1 MKKWGIIIAFII
13 IFIIAIFVGNYIY
26 DSSNKEENTIKS
38 ENTSNSIVNQVDYSV
53 RNDITINTDSEEE
66 KISPNA
72 TLILKKHYKE
82 CDHTIKEYAE
92 IPEEFVNLTKSE
104 IEKEYPE
111 WEVEKFTPLDII
123 LIKEEEG
130 YCNEHFI
137 LKEEQGV
144 ITVYKIDKQGE
155 ESLYD
160 TTGISVE
167 YLTESDKLEL
177 KNGIKVYG
185 KEELNS
191 MLENY
196 E

>member
-26 DSSNKEENTIKS
+26 DSNNKEENTIKS

-111 WEVEKFTPLDII
+111 WKVEKFTPLDII

-130 YCNEHFI
+130 FCNEHFI

>member
-26 DSSNKEENTIKS
+26 DSNNKEENTIKS

-111 WEVEKFTPLDII
+111 WKVEKFTPLDII

-130 YCNEHFI
+130 FCNEHFI
-137 LKEEQGV
+137 LKEKQGV

>member
-104 IEKEYPE
+104 IEKEYTE
-111 WEVEKFTPLDII
+111 WKVEKFTPLDII

-130 YCNEHFI
+130 FCNEHFI

-144 ITVYKIDKQGE
+144 ITVYKIDKQGG

-167 YLTESDKLEL
+167 YLTENDKLEL

>member
-13 IFIIAIFVGNYIY
+13 IFIVAIFVGNYIY
-26 DSSNKEENTIKS
+26 DSNNEDKNTVKS

-130 YCNEHFI
+130 FCNEHFI

>member
-111 WEVEKFTPLDII
+111 WKVEKFTPLDII
-123 LIKEEEG
+123 LIKEEDG
-130 YCNEHFI
+130 FCNEHFI
-137 LKEEQGV
+137 LREEQGV
-144 ITVYKIDKQGE
+144 ITVYKIDKQGG

-167 YLTESDKLEL
+167 YLTENDKLEL

>member
-1 MKKWGIIIAFII
+1 M
-13 IFIIAIFVGNYIY
+13 NYNFYI
-26 DSSNKEENTIKS
+26 
-38 ENTSNSIVNQVDYSV
+38 
-53 RNDITINTDSEEE
+53 
-66 KISPNA
+66 
-72 TLILKKHYKE
+72 ILKKHYKE

-130 YCNEHFI
+130 FCNEHFI